1 MLLIQDLPF
10 IKENSRH
17 EVCFSYII
25 VNYTVVQSKKLFLKQ
40 FDLSGWEDL
49 SSPCADLSE
58 TFIYW
63 SNLYVWKRGAN
74 LIWNRFSD
82 LFEFGINIAK
92 EINSCYA
99 VQKDIIAKLI

>member
-10 IKENSRH
+10 MKGNIRH
-17 EVCFSYII
+17 KVCISCII
-25 VNYTVVQSKKLFLKQ
+25 FYYAVVQSKKLFLKQ
-40 FDLSGWEDL
+40 LGLSGWEDL
-49 SSPCADLSE
+49 SIPCADLSE

-74 LIWNRFSD
+74 LIGNIFSD

-92 EINSCYA
+92 EINSCHA